1 MRGHSEK
8 FPDLFCPTA
17 VSSFAMNDLPT
28 TYDLVLG
35 QNGQTG
41 WLLDMDILAPGGL
54 LGFGDN
60 DDYYEWVGRSR
71 LNSNYRATRSVPLR
85 R

>member
-1 MRGHSEK
+1 
-8 FPDLFCPTA
+8 
-17 VSSFAMNDLPT
+17 MNDLPT

-60 DDYYEWVGRSR
+60 DDYYE
-71 LNSNYRATRSVPLR
+71 
-85 R
+85 

>member
-1 MRGHSEK
+1 MQLAEYFSGLSGGSW
-8 FPDLFCPTA
+8 A

-41 WLLDMDILAPGGL
+41 WLLDKDILAPGGL

-60 DDYYEWVGRSR
+60 DDYYE
-71 LNSNYRATRSVPLR
+71 
-85 R
+85 